1 MRKRAGLTRKP
12 SFKSSRQVSWH
23 VPPQAIAD
31 FIIDFQSTD
40 FESDAAI
47 ARKVFCH
54 YVKSFNLGENSF
66 VLESP
71 QRFSMGWSF
80 TKMFLSLELVQLF
93 YDNNSYEIENSA
105 GPTLAYRFMS
115 WLKDLIAKNGCSAQL
130 KYADEMRDFGRYFAG
145 HPIAFSDRKL

>member
-1 MRKRAGLTRKP
+1 
-12 SFKSSRQVSWH
+12 
-23 VPPQAIAD
+23 VPEAIAD

-47 ARKVFCH
+47 ARKVFCQ

-66 VLESP
+66 VLDSP

-80 TKMFLSLELVQLF
+80 TKMFLSLELVQLL
-93 YDNNSYEIENSA
+93 YDSNSYEIENSA

-115 WLKDLIAKNGCSAQL
+115 WLNGLMAKNGCNAQL
-130 KYADEMRDFGRYFAG
+130 KYANEMRDFGRHAAG